1 MKRPVVACLWPD
13 LDEFDVDITQF
24 ITSRHSVEVIYAP
37 YRENSATRRA
47 RAASGILSESS
58 DTPSNVIAALRRAD
72 VIIAR
77 DVPIGTGSFSK
88 AKWLHCVYAGVE
100 HLRGA
105 GLDQTVV
112 TNSAGAGSRSIAE
125 FVVARLLAHW
135 KHLHK
140 LDELQRDGVWEPRYG
155 GVVAGKEIVVVGL
168 GAIGSSIAALASG
181 LGMRVI
187 GVRRRGPIG
196 GIPPGVSNVVGPEG
210 LLSVLGRCDA
220 VVLAAPST
228 MDTFRLISDRELQ
241 AMPRGSVL
249 CNVSR
254 GALVDEQA
262 LCGALHDGH
271 LGAAI
276 LDVFDQEPLPSSS
289 PLWTIPNAYI
299 SSHCSIA
306 LTDYVTG
313 VLNIVDENLGY
324 FLSGTALRNVVDA
337 SVAL

>member
-1 MKRPVVACLWPD
+1 MEQPVLACLWPD
-13 LDEFDVDITQF
+13 PDEFDVDITQF
-24 ITSRHSVEVIYAP
+24 IRSRHSVEVIYAP
-37 YRENSATRRA
+37 YRENSETRRA
-47 RAASGILSESS
+47 RAGSGVLPNIS
-58 DTPSNVIAALRRAD
+58 DPSSNVIAALRRAD
-72 VIIAR
+72 AIIAR

-88 AKWLHCVYAGVE
+88 ARWLHCVYTGVE

-125 FVVARLLAHW
+125 FVITRLLAHW
-135 KHLHK
+135 KRLHE
-140 LDELQRDGVWEPRYG
+140 LDELQRNGVWEPRYG
-155 GVVAGKEIVVVGL
+155 GVVAGKEIVVIGL
-168 GAIGSSIAALASG
+168 GAIGSSIAVLASG

-187 GVRRRGPIG
+187 GVRRHGPIG
-196 GIPPGVSNVVGPEG
+196 GIPPGVSKVVGPEG
-210 LLSVLGRCDA
+210 ILSILGRCDA

-228 MDTFRLISDRELQ
+228 KDTFRLISDRELR

-262 LCGALHDGH
+262 LCDALHDGH

-289 PLWTIPNAYI
+289 PLWTIPNAYL
-299 SSHCSIA
+299 SSHCSISLA
-306 LTDYVTG
+306 DYVSG
-313 VLNIVDENLGY
+313 VLDIVDENLRH
-324 FLSGTALRNVVDA
+324 FLSGTTFRNVIDPSFA
-337 SVAL
+337 I

>member
-1 MKRPVVACLWPD
+1 MEQPVVACLWPD
-13 LDEFDVDITQF
+13 PDEFDVDITHF

-47 RAASGILSESS
+47 RVASGVLPERPDI
-58 DTPSNVIAALRRAD
+58 PSNVIEALRHAD
-72 VIIAR
+72 AIIAR

-88 AKWLHCVYAGVE
+88 ARWLHCVYAGVE

-125 FVVARLLAHW
+125 FVVARLMAHW
-135 KHLHK
+135 KHLHE
-140 LDELQRDGVWEPRYG
+140 LDESQRNGVWEPHYG
-155 GVVAGKEIVVVGL
+155 GIVAGKEIVVVGL
-168 GAIGSSIAALASG
+168 GAIGSSIAVLASG

-187 GVRRRGPIG
+187 GVRRRGPTG
-196 GIPPGVSNVVGPEG
+196 GIPAGVCEVVGPDG
-210 LLSVLGRCDA
+210 LLSVLSRCDA

-228 MDTFRLISDRELQ
+228 MDTFRLISDRELR

-262 LCGALHDGH
+262 LCSALHDGH

-289 PLWTIPNAYI
+289 PLWTIPNAYL
-299 SSHCSIA
+299 SAHCSIA
-306 LTDYVTG
+306 LADYVNG
-313 VLNIVDENLGY
+313 VLDIVDENLAH
-324 FLSGTALRNVVDA
+324 FLNGTTLRNVIDT